1 MEKKQIY
8 SIVGVIV
15 VAAIVIG
22 AAVAIINQ
30 NDGGVK
36 AWEPGDKIIIATS
49 PDFAPYDDII
59 GDKYVGIDADVCRA
73 VFTEMGL
80 TEGKDYEFQTVN
92 FDSIVLGVTQGK
104 YTMGASGFTQTADRI
119 GKVLFSEEY
128 AKVKQVALVLSTTT
142 DITKA
147 DNLKGVKIAVQTGTT
162 GDTLATKNY
171 ENSSASNIQRL
182 TTYSDALNA
191 VTSGK
196 AKVLILD
203 SKTAESM
210 VASSDKNLKV
220 LDISLPG
227 SREDYGFIFNNV
239 NTDLC
244 MQVTN
249 TLRDLKEAEDSI
261 IDDIIEWYA
270 SNDNKS
276 GTPSYFDRPSTGA

>member
-147 DNLKGVKIAVQTGTT
+147 DDLKGVKIAVQTGTT

-249 TLRDLKEAEDSI
+249 TLRDLKEAEASL
-261 IDDIIEWYA
+261 IDDLLECYA
-270 SNDNKS
+270 SNDTQP